1 MEKNTSLKE
10 KLNMDLLKDNIPKL
24 VRKLALPAMV
34 GMLFQTLYNI
44 VDTFYAGKI
53 SPEALSALSKSFPI
67 YFIIVASS
75 IGVTVAGTSL
85 IGNSIGENNK
95 KNILN
100 YFTHII
106 YFAIIMSVIICFIG
120 LSFSDKIFSLMVT
133 TDEVINLGTQYTDII
148 FSGSIL
154 FILIVA
160 LNSLLHAEGDTKT
173 YRNVLILSFFINL
186 ILNPVLIFGLFF
198 FPALGFKGI
207 AISTIIS
214 QLVAFFIILLKVL
227 KNSRIKE
234 ITKEN
239 LVPKIFYF
247 INIFFTAMPIV
258 VSIFAYSITAT
269 IVLKYVGISGE
280 YAVAGYGAGT
290 RIEQVVLLP
299 ILGINT
305 AIISIIAQNFGAK
318 NFERVKE
325 TYFTS
330 IKYSFLIMI
339 ISGTIL
345 YISSDLIMSFFSND
359 QIVIEFGSRYL
370 KICSFILPA
379 YPIFFLS
386 NGMFMAI
393 KKAEY
398 AMISNLF
405 RNGFNPLVVFFL
417 ASYINASFEIFF
429 WIWAV
434 VNWIF
439 SGIYLSILI
448 FYIKAKLEK
457 TSAIVNPQP

>member
-106 YFAIIMSVIICFIG
+106 YFAIIMSIIICFVG

-339 ISGTIL
+339 LSGTIL

>member
-106 YFAIIMSVIICFIG
+106 YFAIIMSIIICFVG

-214 QLVAFFIILLKVL
+214 QLVAFVIILLKVL